1 MAQQNPSLEPLQNQW
16 KEIYQ
21 VHLPEAARSNA
32 PTQVPY
38 HPTPP
43 SPHKHKPQLT
53 HRTSQ
58 SKWPVTLDHCF
69 ARIILDH
76 TVGINAPWSSKLKS
90 PAYRNMS
97 AKQLQASINLGKKIL
112 RGNADL
118 VDLDNRSLELRGKRK
133 RGDDSGRITVR
144 RKRKWEVVEDVLE
157 INDMP
162 KKRVGSP
169 PSLGDDGVLEIND
182 TPKKRV
188 DSPPSLGDDDVSNER
203 SRYFTTVKASSARPK
218 EGKGEDFTP
227 YLKKIAL
234 SHKTPFQKKVLS
246 LLCQIPRG
254 KYTTYAAISK
264 HLSSCPRAVGNA
276 IRNNPFAPQVSRV
289 LGVLS
294 SYSDYSQNKPVIRM
308 VQTY

>member
-1 MAQQNPSLEPLQNQW
+1 
-16 KEIYQ
+16 
-21 VHLPEAARSNA
+21 
-32 PTQVPY
+32 
-38 HPTPP
+38 
-43 SPHKHKPQLT
+43 
-53 HRTSQ
+53 
-58 SKWPVTLDHCF
+58 
-69 ARIILDH
+69 
-76 TVGINAPWSSKLKS
+76 
-90 PAYRNMS
+90 MS

-133 RGDDSGRITVR
+133 RGNDSGWITVE

-157 INDMP
+157 INDTP

-169 PSLGDDGVLEIND
+169 PSLGDDDVPEIND
-182 TPKKRV
+182 APKKRV
-188 DSPPSLGDDDVSNER
+188 VSPPSLGDEDVPDER
-203 SRYFTTVKASSARPK
+203 SRYFTTVAPGSARPK
-218 EGKGEDFTP
+218 KGKGEDFTP

-276 IRNNPFAPQVSRV
+276 IRNNPFAPQVSRL

-294 SYSDYSQNKPVIRM
+294 S
-308 VQTY
+308 